1 MLRAI
6 AVVPATPLLIRGASG
21 RADALLEVRG
31 AVREVL
37 ARELVG
43 AGSVAVLGLGPA
55 TRAGRL
61 RPTLGAAGIA
71 DPLVPLLARGAGA
84 PAAAGSDDA
93 WDGLASTG
101 PSVALLALADA
112 GLDLHR
118 TPVDVV
124 EVAAEA
130 ATGDVRA
137 AVDRLQHAGLLVV
150 ADHPAP
156 GPDAVVEALTTV
168 GPWTTDVTDV
178 PQSHEHLPAS
188 YRVTVHRDVR
198 WGA

>member
-71 DPLVPLLARGAGA
+71 DRLVPLLAGIAGTA
-84 PAAAGSDDA
+84 GLAGSDDA

-150 ADHPAP
+150 DHPAP
-156 GPDAVVEALTTV
+156 GPDAVVEALTAV